1 VEQIKQIDMS
11 TKTKAFKR
19 ETYIS
24 DNGVKI
30 YAVHRLEHNDVQA
43 TIVWSDDNWQTMSFQ
58 TIWGFEQFAKMN
70 DFELINK

>member
-1 VEQIKQIDMS
+1 MKPSKVIK
-11 TKTKAFKR
+11 K
-19 ETYIS
+19 ETYVG

-30 YAVHRLEHNDVQA
+30 YAEYRLEHNDVQA
-43 TIVWSDDNWQTMSFQ
+43 TIVFSDDNWQMMSFQ